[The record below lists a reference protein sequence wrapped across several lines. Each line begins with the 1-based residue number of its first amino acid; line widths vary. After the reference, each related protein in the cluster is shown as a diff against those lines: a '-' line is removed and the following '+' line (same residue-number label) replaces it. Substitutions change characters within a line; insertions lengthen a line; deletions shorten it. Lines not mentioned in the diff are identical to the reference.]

1 MSYDILLLD
10 VHRDYFGS
18 VPEDISVGL
27 NMLTVFLREKGYMAE
42 MFRGFSAEALKWIN
56 EKMDKEGAK
65 TIGFYSDY
73 ENIWLLPGFCRYIK
87 GKWNI
92 PVFIGGPQAT
102 GIDEEFMEK
111 SGCDAVV
118 LGEGEFALLELLDS
132 YINKN
137 KKVEEIEGLCCKDGQ
152 GKIVFTPDRKP
163 IEDLDGLPW
172 PDFRLEK
179 GHEKWNI
186 IPVMTGRGC
195 PYRCAFCYEGGNT
208 RKVRFRKVG
217 NVLDEIKTH
226 FQRHP
231 NCKYIFFIDDTFTLD
246 PARVNEF
253 CKGLSELR
261 KEKDFVWFCEGHV
274 QTLYRWPEMMEQMA
288 QAGLVKLFIGIESGS
303 NEVLSL
309 YRKQTT
315 KEMIETVIKESVKAG
330 IKQITGNIIVGG
342 PVESDETLKED
353 INLIINLMDIAPGS
367 FDSLG
372 FFLMP
377 YPGTAVSITPEKFG
391 IKLVTERTAQA
402 LEDIPL
408 TETEQF
414 SWIKLFNV
422 RNELNRQIV
431 KKMDDFYING
441 KIPEDIII
449 TNYKLAHK
457 YGVYSRWF
465 INIFRHHPLYHRYYN
480 LISCEALKR
489 SCDIKPDRLLSW
501 HPQRV
506 FELWGLI
513 SYEKGY
519 PQIGSYIL
527 SPLEYELLLL
537 SSGKLRLKE
546 VLNIAYSSYGS
557 SFETEKDFQE
567 EALKVIYKFEQM
579 RWLAYARF

>member
-1 MSYDILLLD
+1 MSYDILLVD

-18 VPEDISVGL
+18 VPEDISIGMNL
-27 NMLTVFLREKGYMAE
+27 LTVFLRDRGYNVE
-42 MFRGFSAEALKWIN
+42 IFRGFSAEALRWIDG
-56 EKMDKEGAK
+56 KMDKEGAK

-87 GKWNI
+87 EKWNI

-102 GIDEEFMEK
+102 GIDREFMEK

-118 LGEGEFALLELLDS
+118 MGEGEFALLELLDS
-132 YINKN
+132 YINKS
-137 KKVEEIEGLCCKDGQ
+137 KKVEEIDGLCCRDSN
-152 GKIVFTPDRKP
+152 GKILFTPERKP
-163 IEDLDGLPW
+163 VEDLDSLPW

-226 FQRHP
+226 FRRHP

-246 PARVNEF
+246 PKRVDEF
-253 CKGLSELR
+253 CTGLSELR

-274 QTLYRWPEMMEQMA
+274 QTLYRWPEMMEKMA

-303 NEVLSL
+303 DKVLSL
-309 YRKQTT
+309 YGKKTT
-315 KEMIETVIKESVKAG
+315 AEMIETVVKKSVKAG
-330 IKQITGNIIVGG
+330 IKQITGNIIIGG
-342 PVESDETLKED
+342 PVESDETLKKD
-353 INLIINLMDIAPGS
+353 IDLIMSLMDIAPGS

-377 YPGTAVSITPEKFG
+377 YPGTSVKLHPETYG
-391 IKLVTERTAQA
+391 IRLIPEREGHA

-408 TETEQF
+408 TETEHF
-414 SWIKLFNV
+414 SWINLFNA
-422 RNELNRQIV
+422 RNELNRQII
-431 KKMDDFYING
+431 KKMQDFYING
-441 KIPEDIII
+441 KIPDDIII

-465 INIFRHHPLYHRYYN
+465 INIFRHHPVYHRYYN
-480 LISCEALKR
+480 LLSRDALKR
-489 SCDIKPDRLLSW
+489 SSDIPSERLLSW

-506 FELWGLI
+506 FELWGII
-513 SYEKGY
+513 SYDRGY

-546 VLNIAYSSYGS
+546 ILDICYRAFSNM
-557 SFETEKDFQE
+557 FEGEKDFQE
-567 EALKVIYKFEQM
+567 EALKLMDKFEKM